1 MEGNVSEQ
9 QVWREVGEKEG
20 EDRGVF
26 VKGNRWREVVGDW
39 LLEKVYRSGRREAQF
54 GGARFCPV
62 ERRGQAGKGGKEA
75 GKTGYFGGEDVEE
88 GIVPRMGW
96 SGWGY
101 VWVHP

>member
-1 MEGNVSEQ
+1 MELWRQMEGNVSEQ

-20 EDRGVF
+20 EDRAVF

-62 ERRGQAGKGGKEA
+62 ERRG
-75 GKTGYFGGEDVEE
+75 
-88 GIVPRMGW
+88 
-96 SGWGY
+96 
-101 VWVHP
+101 

>member
-1 MEGNVSEQ
+1 M
-9 QVWREVGEKEG
+9 WREVGEKEG

-62 ERRGQAGKGGKEA
+62 ERRG
-75 GKTGYFGGEDVEE
+75 
-88 GIVPRMGW
+88 
-96 SGWGY
+96 
-101 VWVHP
+101 